1 MFADEKNQNNKDERK
16 DIGDYFWGAG
26 YSHGTGFRPFHEKIS
41 ENPEHKDDFQHHFS
55 HRMGNVNWVCLCC
68 GAYTYYVCIKGIT
81 ILQAD
86 VHHPS
91 IRDRFYAFV
100 GLSELNRRAVDIAF
114 GSSGY
119 ILELSRA
126 FRKVSSAPY
135 SFMIL

>member
-1 MFADEKNQNNKDERK
+1 MFMLWNIYKWIYIMSVSKVL
-16 DIGDYFWGAG
+16 
-26 YSHGTGFRPFHEKIS
+26 HKI
-41 ENPEHKDDFQHHFS
+41 
-55 HRMGNVNWVCLCC
+55 
-68 GAYTYYVCIKGIT
+68 

-100 GLSELNRRAVDIAF
+100 GLSELNRSAVDIAF

-126 FRKVSSAPY
+126 FRKVSLASC
-135 SFMIL
+135 SFMVL